1 MSYYRWDGED
11 LILDCHLQPKASSDE
26 FAGLHGDRLKIRLTA
41 PPVEGKANAH
51 LMAFLAK
58 AFGIAKSQVSLIS
71 GELNRQKRVRLH
83 APKKLPDL
91 PGLARPALS

>member
-1 MSYYRWDGED
+1 MSWYRWDDED

-26 FAGLHGDRLKIRLTA
+26 FAGLHGERLKIRLTA

-58 AFGIAKSQVSLIS
+58 AFGVSKSQVSLIS
-71 GELNRQKRVRLH
+71 GELNRQKRVRIQT
-83 APKKLPDL
+83 PKKLPDL
-91 PGLARPALS
+91 PDLTRPV

>member
-1 MSYYRWDGED
+1 
-11 LILDCHLQPKASSDE
+11 
-26 FAGLHGDRLKIRLTA
+26 
-41 PPVEGKANAH
+41 
-51 LMAFLAK
+51 MAFLAK

-91 PGLARPALS
+91 PGLVRP